1 MAKVFGFH
9 QIELR
14 PGVTPEQFEQFVRDE
29 VASAAV
35 QPVWTIH
42 VLKGDR
48 GMQDGKFAVLIEIES
63 VETRDRLFPEP
74 GGQPS
79 REGQQHLASANTLM
93 EKWASLATAPGEPG
107 TVWTGVCQI
116 ECVNGTLSVLLGWQA
131 PREAYR
137 ELVADARP
145 ILWRHRP
152 FPRDLTRDQEQ
163 ELARRLPARERA
175 FRLGHL
181 AQLPVVPLDRIG
193 RVDQPSDLRSIL
205 EHRRQ
210 VFPMRF
216 PSPQRNRIAAAPLL

>member
-1 MAKVFGFH
+1 MASGGSLGRRRG
-9 QIELR
+9 E
-14 PGVTPEQFEQFVRDE
+14 
-29 VASAAV
+29 AN
-35 QPVWTIH
+35 
-42 VLKGDR
+42 VLSYAPRSSSRLD
-48 GMQDGKFAVLIEIES
+48 AECNVVLITCLS
-63 VETRDRLFPEP
+63 KWWTRFE
-74 GGQPS
+74 
-79 REGQQHLASANTLM
+79 REKLDQH
-93 EKWASLATAPGEPG
+93 
-107 TVWTGVCQI
+107 GVCQI